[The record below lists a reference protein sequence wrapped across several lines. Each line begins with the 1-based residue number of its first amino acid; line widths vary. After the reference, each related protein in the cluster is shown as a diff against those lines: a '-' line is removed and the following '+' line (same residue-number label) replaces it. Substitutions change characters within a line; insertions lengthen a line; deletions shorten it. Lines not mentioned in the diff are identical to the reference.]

1 MFLKKNMIVKH
12 SLKLLDWNCSYW
24 WDELSLLLQRKK
36 NRRILCAAKDFSD
49 NIFDASDSAVYH
61 GCARGVYTG
70 SGG

>member
-1 MFLKKNMIVKH
+1 MARLEFTIATKKNT
-12 SLKLLDWNCSYW
+12 
-24 WDELSLLLQRKK
+24 
-36 NRRILCAAKDFSD
+36 RILCAAKDFSD